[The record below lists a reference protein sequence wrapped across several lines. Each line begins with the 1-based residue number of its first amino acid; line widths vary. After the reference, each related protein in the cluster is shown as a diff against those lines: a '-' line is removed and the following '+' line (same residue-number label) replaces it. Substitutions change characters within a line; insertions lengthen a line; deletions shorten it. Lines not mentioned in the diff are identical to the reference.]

1 MRTGEIMAENT
12 ENNRGKFI
20 KGAAVLAAAGLF
32 TKVLG
37 AVFRIPITGLI
48 GANGLSYY
56 NVAYAVYSALVVMS
70 TAGLPIAISRM
81 VSEHMAKKEYS
92 YAHKI
97 FRVSLIVMLIIGAIS
112 FVPTFFGADLIAHF
126 VRNDKAA
133 LGLRAIA
140 PALVFVPLFSSFRG
154 YFNGRQNMV
163 PTAVSEMSEQL
174 VRVVTGLS
182 LAYILMPKG
191 AEYAAAGATF
201 GASAGAFAG
210 LLVIWLIYT
219 FNKALTYDDMASG
232 SPYEESSITIAKEL
246 LVISIPIIIGSEMM
260 PIMNLIDSG
269 MIMRVLQESG
279 WSLEESKYMFG
290 LLGYCSP
297 LIALP
302 WIVTQAVGVSMVPAV
317 SRAYGLGDHEEVH
330 DHVRLGYR
338 TTMIIGMPCALGMA
352 VLALP
357 ILKLLYWGR
366 PEECEDAAPLLAVMA
381 FSIILS
387 SNMQASTSVLQ
398 AVGKQMIPV
407 RNLFIGCI
415 GKFIVTF
422 VLLRVHSINI
432 MGACIGTLTAYAV
445 AMVLNEL
452 AVKKYTGVSIDY
464 VRTYVKPAIATA
476 MMSVTAVGVYKA
488 GEVLIGTA
496 SHAGAAVITMLAVA
510 AAVVVYVITIFAI
523 HAITIDEL
531 QDLPA
536 GDKLARIA
544 AKFVK
549 K

>member
-1 MRTGEIMAENT
+1 MAEKAD
-12 ENNRGKFI
+12 NNRGKFI

-37 AVFRIPITGLI
+37 AVFRIPLTGLI

-81 VSEHMAKKEYS
+81 VSEHMAKKEYR

-97 FRVSLIVMLIIGAIS
+97 FRVSLIVMLIIGTVS
-112 FVPTFFGADLIAHF
+112 FIPTFFGADLIAHF
-126 VRNDKAA
+126 VRNDSAA

-140 PALVFVPLFSSFRG
+140 PALIFVPLFSSFRG

-163 PTAVSEMSEQL
+163 PTAVSEMSEQF

-182 LAYILMPKG
+182 LAYFLMAKG
-191 AEYAAAGATF
+191 PEFAAAGATF

-219 FNKALTYDDMASG
+219 ISKTGAADDLSLG
-232 SPYEESSITIAKEL
+232 SQNEDTSLNIAKEL

-269 MIMRVLQESG
+269 MIMRILQESG
-279 WSLEESKYMFG
+279 WTPDESKYMFG

-317 SRAYGLGDHEEVH
+317 SRAYGLGNMEEVH

-338 TTMIIGMPCALGMA
+338 TTMILGMPCGLGMA

-357 ILKLLYWGR
+357 ILKLLYWSR
-366 PEECEDAAPLLAVMA
+366 PEECADAAPLLAVMA

-415 GKFIVTF
+415 GKFIVTY

-432 MGACIGTLTAYAV
+432 MGACIGTLTAYFI
-445 AMVLNEL
+445 AMILNEFS
-452 AVKKYTGVSIDY
+452 VRKYTGVKIDY
-464 VRTYVKPAIATA
+464 VGTYVKPAIATA
-476 MMSVTAVGVYKA
+476 LMSVTAAGVYKA
-488 GEVLIGTA
+488 GEMIIGA
-496 SHAGAAVITMLAVA
+496 ESHAMAALCTVLAVMFAVI
-510 AAVVVYVITIFAI
+510 VYVVCIFAL
-523 HAITIDEL
+523 HAITVDEL
-531 QDLPA
+531 KDLPG
-536 GDKLARIA
+536 GDKLSQIA
-544 AKFVK
+544 GKFIK
-549 K
+549 